1 MAGKSEGEVG
11 GGGETLGG
19 RVDARHSVD
28 WQRGRNRVLLELFL
42 IVVSGAGDKHRY
54 LADATSPSQLTRG
67 KFMQGEALRAR
78 FHAMGLFSKCAEGA
92 SCVRPK
98 GGGRV
103 RALWAAIMSALKI
116 LPGACARGT
125 APQRSHLCVRK
136 PMDDQ
141 MVY

>member
-1 MAGKSEGEVG
+1 MQGE
-11 GGGETLGG
+11 L
-19 RVDARHSVD
+19 
-28 WQRGRNRVLLELFL
+28 
-42 IVVSGAGDKHRY
+42 VSSSYSNKHHH
-54 LADATSPSQLTRG
+54 
-67 KFMQGEALRAR
+67 QGEALRAR
-78 FHAMGLFSKCAEGA
+78 FHAMGLFSKCTEGA

>member
-1 MAGKSEGEVG
+1 MAWHKEACKDCG
-11 GGGETLGG
+11 GAFRTT
-19 RVDARHSVD
+19 
-28 WQRGRNRVLLELFL
+28 
-42 IVVSGAGDKHRY
+42 Y
-54 LADATSPSQLTRG
+54 RG
-67 KFMQGEALRAR
+67 KHPLCARCRPSAQRALSKSSQGWLSGEALLRAR
-78 FHAMGLFSKCAEGA
+78 FHAMGLFSKCTEGA

>member
-1 MAGKSEGEVG
+1 MIN
-11 GGGETLGG
+11 
-19 RVDARHSVD
+19 
-28 WQRGRNRVLLELFL
+28 WQRGRNKVLLELFL

-67 KFMQGEALRAR
+67 KIMQGELVSSSYSNKHHHQGEALRAR
-78 FHAMGLFSKCAEGA
+78 FHAMGLFSKCTEGA

>member
-1 MAGKSEGEVG
+1 
-11 GGGETLGG
+11 
-19 RVDARHSVD
+19 
-28 WQRGRNRVLLELFL
+28 
-42 IVVSGAGDKHRY
+42 
-54 LADATSPSQLTRG
+54 
-67 KFMQGEALRAR
+67 
-78 FHAMGLFSKCAEGA
+78 MGLFSKCTEGA